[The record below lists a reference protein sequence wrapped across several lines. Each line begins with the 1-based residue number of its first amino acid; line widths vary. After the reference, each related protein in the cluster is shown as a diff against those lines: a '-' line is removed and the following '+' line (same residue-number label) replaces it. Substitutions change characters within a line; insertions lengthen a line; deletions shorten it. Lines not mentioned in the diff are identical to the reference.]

1 MLKKSKGT
9 VYVSTDSDVIF
20 KSGKQKLVTS
30 SLIINYVTV
39 KLEISWKFHH
49 LFGVDGGGGVEGG
62 ACIIRITTVLT
73 SQRSLE
79 IGWQCHHRYT
89 AVTANFENKLAKPSS
104 MLLSQRPLKIGW

>member
-30 SLIINYVTV
+30 SLIINHVTV
-39 KLEISWKFHH
+39 KLEISWIFNH
-49 LFGVDGGGGVEGG
+49 LFGVEGGGVEGG
-62 ACIIRITTVLT
+62 ACIIRITTVLK

-79 IGWQCHHRYT
+79 ISWQCHHRYCCHS
-89 AVTANFENKLAKPSS
+89 KL
-104 MLLSQRPLKIGW
+104 